1 MNVDNLLTVLDTQNG
16 EENSK
21 TIAIIVIWIVIFFWI
36 IAIIRTAKDI
46 SARTDSSFFHI
57 ISVLFVTLLT
67 PIIWLPLYLAIRP
80 IWYKRDKTSWR
91 DSCLSSSC
99 VCQNCWT
106 LNPKEYKNC
115 IKCWEKLVVVCKECS
130 NEYPNEYRYCPS
142 CWAPN
147 IDNQ

>member
-1 MNVDNLLTVLDTQNG
+1 MNVDNLLTVLDTQNPEG
-16 EENSK
+16 SSK
-21 TIAIIVIWIVIFFWI
+21 TIAIIIVWIVIFFWI

-57 ISVLFVTLLT
+57 ISVLFITLLT
-67 PIIWLPLYLAIRP
+67 PIIGLPLYLAIRP
-80 IWYKRDKTSWR
+80 IWYKWDKTSWR

-99 VCQNCWT
+99 VCQSCWT

-115 IKCWEKLVVVCKECS
+115 IKCGEKLVVTCKEC
-130 NEYPNEYRYCPS
+130 NKEYPNEYRYCPS

-147 IDNQ
+147 IE

>member
-1 MNVDNLLTVLDTQNG
+1 MNLGQLIWLIQTGWEAESSKNLTM
-16 EENSK
+16 
-21 TIAIIVIWIVIFFWI
+21 IIVWILAFLWI
-36 IAIIRTAKDI
+36 IIIIWTAKDI

-57 ISVLFVTLLT
+57 ISILFVTLLT

-80 IWYKRDKTSWR
+80 IWYKWDKTSWR

-115 IKCWEKLVVVCKECS
+115 IKCWEKLVVVCKECD
-130 NEYPNEYRYCPS
+130 NEYPNEYRYCPN

-147 IDNQ
+147 IE

>member
-1 MNVDNLLTVLDTQNG
+1 MNVDNLLTVLDTQSG

-21 TIAIIVIWIVIFFWI
+21 TMVIIIIWILVFFRV

-46 SARTDSSFFHI
+46 SARTNSSFFHI
-57 ISVLFVTLLT
+57 ISVLFVTVLT
-67 PIIWLPLYLAIRP
+67 PIIGIPLYLAIRP

-99 VCQNCWT
+99 ACQNCWT

-115 IKCWEKLVVVCKECS
+115 IKCGEKITTNCKECG
-130 NEYPNEYRYCPS
+130 NEYPNQYGYCPT

-147 IDNQ
+147 IN

>member
-1 MNVDNLLTVLDTQNG
+1 MNLGQLIWVIQSGWEAESSKNLTM
-16 EENSK
+16 
-21 TIAIIVIWIVIFFWI
+21 IIVWIMAFLWI
-36 IAIIRTAKDI
+36 IIIIWTAKDI

-57 ISVLFVTLLT
+57 ISILFVTLLT

-80 IWYKRDKTSWR
+80 IWYKWDKTSWR

-99 VCQNCWT
+99 VCQKCWT

-115 IKCWEKLVVVCKECS
+115 IKCGDKLVIKCKECD
-130 NEYPNEYRYCPS
+130 NEYPNEYRYCPN

-147 IDNQ
+147 IE